1 MTNQV
6 GAPAAEGT
14 PCGILLA
21 GGAGTRL
28 TPLTLA
34 VSKQLLPV
42 FDKPMIYYPLAT
54 LMLAGIR
61 DILIIST
68 PPDVPRI
75 RGLLGDGRQLGLT
88 LSYMEQPRPEGIAQA
103 FLLGEGFIAGRR
115 VALVLGDNLFYG
127 SGFGAML
134 QRVAAP
140 TEGATI
146 FGYYVRDPERYGVVD
161 LDGEGRVTGL
171 VEKPK
176 APRSHWAVPGLYFY
190 DRRAVEIARGLS
202 PSARGELEI
211 TDMNLEYLRRGELRC
226 QLLGRGVAWLD
237 AGTPEALLQAAN
249 FVETIQ
255 ERQGLRIACIE
266 EIAWRQGYVD
276 APQVRTLAA
285 ALGRNDYSRY
295 LLAMLDEGL
304 RPLHG

>member
-1 MTNQV
+1 MTNPP
-6 GAPAAEGT
+6 GSEANP

-21 GGAGTRL
+21 GGSGSRL

-34 VSKQLLPV
+34 VTKQLLPV
-42 FDKPMIYYPLAT
+42 FDKPMIYYPLST

-68 PPDVPRI
+68 PQDVPRI
-75 RGLLGDGRQLGLT
+75 RALLGDGRQLGLT
-88 LSYMEQPRPEGIAQA
+88 LSYLEQPRPEGIAQA
-103 FLLGEGFIAGRR
+103 FLLGAEFIAGRR

-127 SGFGAML
+127 SGFGELL
-134 QRVAAP
+134 QKVAASRA
-140 TEGATI
+140 GATI

-161 LDGEGRVTGL
+161 LDAEGRVTGL

-190 DRRAVEIARGLS
+190 DHVAVDIARGLRPS
-202 PSARGELEI
+202 PRGELEI

-237 AGTPEALLQAAN
+237 AGTPEALLQAGN
-249 FVETIQ
+249 YVETIQ

-266 EIAWRQGYVD
+266 EIAWRLGYVD
-276 APQVRTLAA
+276 APQVRSLAA
-285 ALGRNDYSRY
+285 ALGQNDYSRY
-295 LLAMLDEGL
+295 LLAILDEGL
-304 RPLHG
+304 RRLHG